1 MSELLKWSPFESA
14 GWTSASGP
22 PGKTSSQLLDSV
34 ERLFDPTDEPLP
46 VRVEEYVDDRTLVVR
61 AQMPGVDPDRDIEV
75 SVADGV
81 LRIRAEQRET
91 EDDTST
97 GLVRPE
103 FRYGPFTRNVPL
115 PEGVKDEDI
124 TASYKDGVLEVRT
137 RLPEVARPAAK
148 EKRLP
153 IIHD

>member
-14 GWTSASGP
+14 GWTSASSP
-22 PGKTSSQLLDSV
+22 PGKTPSQFLDSV
-34 ERLFDPTDEPLP
+34 EQLLDPTEEPLP

-75 SVADGV
+75 SVADGM
-81 LRIRAEQRET
+81 LRIRAEQRDT
-91 EDDTST
+91 EDDTDR
-97 GLVRPE
+97 GLVRSE
-103 FRYGPFTRNVPL
+103 FRYDSFTRNVPL

-137 RLPEVARPAAK
+137 RLPQIARPSAK

>member
-14 GWTSASGP
+14 GWTSASAP
-22 PGKTSSQLLDSV
+22 PAKAYSQLLDPV

-46 VRVEEYVDDRTLVVR
+46 VRVEEFVDDRTLVVR

-75 SVADGV
+75 SVADGM

-91 EDDTST
+91 EDDTDR
-97 GLVRPE
+97 GLVRSE
-103 FRYGPFTRNVPL
+103 FRYGSFTRNVPL